1 MKVENLINILAK
13 YNKDEEVYVSCKTD
27 GIHNELEIQNVLF
40 IECAFNEPLG
50 FKSGVHIV
58 FD

>member
-1 MKVENLINILAK
+1 MKVETLINILEK
-13 YNKDEEVYVSCKTD
+13 CDKDVEVYVSCKTD

-40 IECAFNEPLG
+40 VECAFNDPLG